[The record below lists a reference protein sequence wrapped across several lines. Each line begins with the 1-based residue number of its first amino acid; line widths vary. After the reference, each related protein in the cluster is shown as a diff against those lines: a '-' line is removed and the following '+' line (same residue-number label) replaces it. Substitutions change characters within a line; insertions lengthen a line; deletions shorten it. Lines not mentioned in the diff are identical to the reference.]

1 MRQLLESW
9 NEYINVEQSI
19 NEIGQCHDPSTGH
32 FDKCTKGNVYSVS
45 KRGAK
50 AGNLDP
56 KYVARGK
63 LTQDKPEETESA
75 DDYKMKSPFG
85 LNHGKKQG
93 GRIKPQGG
101 KHSPVRSVA
110 NYPDKYRRAGKDEN
124 QGRGDDSSD
133 LELLE
138 MDKDGNESERERH
151 ERLFPGSDSMARLAN
166 GIMGESEN
174 TEAESA
180 YLKALVTQEFKTLQ
194 QQLAKIMQSNARAK
208 GQCSLPQALE
218 IIRAIEQ
225 AQSGK

>member
-151 ERLFPGSDSMARLAN
+151 ERLFPGSDSMARLA
-166 GIMGESEN
+166 MESWVN
-174 TEAESA
+174 QRTPKRSQHTSKPSL
-180 YLKALVTQEFKTLQ
+180 LKSSRHYSNSWRKSCSQMQEPR
-194 QQLAKIMQSNARAK
+194 ANAH
-208 GQCSLPQALE
+208 SLKL
-218 IIRAIEQ
+218 
-225 AQSGK
+225 